1 MKILYCTDTQTL
13 EPVEKNLANLP
24 LINVEINGHKIP
36 MVFDTG
42 ASMTVI
48 NQSLLKKASV
58 ISGGKEIVGAGNL
71 GLKSKSNTKII
82 EEMRIGKIVIS
93 ELEVIVVEDS
103 SLDFGVD
110 EEGNDLKIDGFLGWD
125 VIQNFSWKVNRID
138 NTIEVSISEQV
149 ETRKNLF
156 WDNMPIVPVIIDD
169 KELYFGFDTGN
180 TESMLGS
187 NFDVT
192 LSKTHWEKEEIIGI
206 DGRAEIEVEKIDALK
221 LNLCGSEIQLNN
233 LTRLDRDIF
242 PTTKYTVQGL
252 LASDLIENKVLW
264 LDYQN
269 NKIFIR

>member
-1 MKILYCTDTQTL
+1 MKILYCTETQPL
-13 EPVEKNLANLP
+13 EPVEKKLANLP

-48 NQSLLKKASV
+48 NQSMLKKASV

-103 SLDFGVD
+103 ALDFGVD

-125 VIQNFSWKVNRID
+125 VIQNFSWKVSRID

-149 ETRKNLF
+149 ETDKNLF
-156 WDNMPIVPVIIDD
+156 WDNMPIVPVIIAG

-192 LSKTHWEKEEIIGI
+192 LSKTHWEKEQIIGI

-233 LTRLDRDIF
+233 LSKLDRDIF

-252 LASDLIENKVLW
+252 LAADLIENKVLW